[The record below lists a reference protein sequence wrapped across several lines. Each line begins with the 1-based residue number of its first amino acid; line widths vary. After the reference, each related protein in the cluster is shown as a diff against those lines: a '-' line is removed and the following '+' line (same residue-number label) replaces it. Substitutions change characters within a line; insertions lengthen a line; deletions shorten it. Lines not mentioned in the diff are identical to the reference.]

1 MQSVWLTS
9 LCQPPILLTWDSDTL
24 GWGEGRGQRQ
34 GDKGVL
40 ADAAV
45 VASLTLLSGLSLSGF
60 PRFLF
65 HKFCI
70 VQYLHFNRL
79 DLEFSNLS

>member
-45 VASLTLLSGLSLSGF
+45 VASLTCCPDSLSGF